1 MALFDW
7 SNEYSVGVSLMDS
20 HHKKLFDIINRLH
33 GDVKNKAAD
42 SQIGVHIRELLDYTI
57 YHFGEE
63 EKMLTSC
70 NYPNMSYHKGLHQQ
84 FIADLQAAKKDVDE
98 GMAVFA
104 ATRVM
109 NSSVEWLKQHILTVD
124 KGYESLVKQ
133 HGF

>member
-7 SNEYSVGVSLMDS
+7 SNEYSVGVGLMDN

-33 GDVKNKAAD
+33 GDVKEKATD
-42 SQIGVHIRELLDYTI
+42 SAIGGHIRELLDYTI

-63 EKMLTSC
+63 EKMLAAC
-70 NYPNMSYHKGLHQQ
+70 NYPNMAYHQDLHRK
-84 FIADLQAAKKDVDE
+84 FIADLQTAKKDVDD

-109 NSSVEWLKQHILTVD
+109 NSSVDWLKQHILTVD
-124 KGYESLVKQ
+124 QGYSALVKQ
-133 HGF
+133 HGY